1 MFPNDNL
8 HNTKAPLPDLDNTEL
23 CNEEQI
29 TKYMSIIGQLQWAV
43 TLGRFDILAHEM
55 SMSSLAPKIG
65 FLERLYGYFS
75 KTKHFAIRYRT
86 KEPNYSDLPVQEH
99 DWSRTVYGN
108 VRRNPNRHPQHTPTF
123 FGDNKSVIT
132 SATIP
137 QSVLNKRHNMLL
149 SQSKRCHCSQDSRFL
164 LVLI

>member
-55 SMSSLAPKIG
+55 SMSSLAPNIG
-65 FLERLYGYFS
+65 FLERLYGYFQ
-75 KTKHFAIRYRT
+75 KPNTLLLGT
-86 KEPNYSDLPVQEH
+86 EPK
-99 DWSRTVYGN
+99 
-108 VRRNPNRHPQHTPTF
+108 NPITLINQYKNMIGLEQFMRMSEK
-123 FGDNKSVIT
+123 KS
-132 SATIP
+132 
-137 QSVLNKRHNMLL
+137 Q
-149 SQSKRCHCSQDSRFL
+149 
-164 LVLI
+164 